1 MAGQHVVFW
10 AFVLLLGYAYLGYP
24 ALVWAW
30 ATVRHRAPRR
40 SRVEPTVSVLVVAH
54 NEAPRIRGRLENLLS
69 LDYPRDR
76 LEILLGSDG
85 STDGT
90 AELARAS
97 DPDGVTV
104 MAFERRR
111 GKSAVLNDL
120 VPKARGEIVVL
131 ADARQRFEPGAIR
144 ALVEPFTDPRVGAVG
159 GELVLTHDPEGA
171 SVGHGVGVYWRYEK
185 FIRRNESRVDS
196 TVGATGAVYAI
207 RRELFEPIPEDT
219 LLDDVLIPLRI
230 TRRGYRVLFEPGA
243 RAYDR
248 AAATTAEEFARKV
261 RTLAGNFQLFA
272 RERWA
277 MNPFQNRLWL
287 QTVSHKGL
295 RLLLPLLHVG
305 AFVANL
311 PLADRPFYGGMLLA
325 QTLFYASAL
334 GGYAG
339 RNAGRRAPLLSVP
352 YVVCVMNCATI
363 VGFLRFVTGRQ
374 RATWEH
380 ASRSARGGTR
390 RAEGLDQPD
399 RG

>member
-1 MAGQHVVFW
+1 
-10 AFVLLLGYAYLGYP
+10 
-24 ALVWAW
+24 
-30 ATVRHRAPRR
+30 
-40 SRVEPTVSVLVVAH
+40 
-54 NEAPRIRGRLENLLS
+54 
-69 LDYPRDR
+69 
-76 LEILLGSDG
+76 
-85 STDGT
+85 
-90 AELARAS
+90 
-97 DPDGVTV
+97 
-104 MAFERRR
+104 
-111 GKSAVLNDL
+111 
-120 VPKARGEIVVL
+120 
-131 ADARQRFEPGAIR
+131 
-144 ALVEPFTDPRVGAVG
+144 
-159 GELVLTHDPEGA
+159 
-171 SVGHGVGVYWRYEK
+171 
-185 FIRRNESRVDS
+185 
-196 TVGATGAVYAI
+196 
-207 RRELFEPIPEDT
+207 
-219 LLDDVLIPLRI
+219 
-230 TRRGYRVLFEPGA
+230 
-243 RAYDR
+243 
-248 AAATTAEEFARKV
+248 
-261 RTLAGNFQLFA
+261 
-272 RERWA
+272 